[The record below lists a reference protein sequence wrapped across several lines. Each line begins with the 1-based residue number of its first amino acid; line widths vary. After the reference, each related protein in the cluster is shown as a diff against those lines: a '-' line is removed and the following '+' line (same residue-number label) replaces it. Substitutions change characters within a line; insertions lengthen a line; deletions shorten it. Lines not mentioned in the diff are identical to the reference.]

1 MEFVKERGLTE
12 KVNIEAAFSSRP
24 EADGTISVT
33 VGDVV
38 IPRND
43 SVEITFSEVKRAIEN
58 AFSR

>member
-1 MEFVKERGLTE
+1 MNVD
-12 KVNIEAAFSSRP
+12 AAFSSRP

-43 SVEITFSEVKRAIEN
+43 SVEVTFSEVKRAIEN